1 MEWSYRKTRRAL
13 YVYVFLQFS
22 SSSWYCAKYECVW
35 HDTPISFWPCTLRD
49 AGCFFRL
56 LSFFFL
62 KTTTLFFHCL
72 SCFFFFLLSTPV
84 FSIFMLAHLY
94 QRGHLAQAPSS
105 THESTIFLC
114 AIQRVCSG
122 KINPVRNFNFLSR
135 WMDVNLVP
143 IPTISSHVKM
153 NIDDTHR

>member
-1 MEWSYRKTRRAL
+1 MKLSQNTTSTLCVCVSPIFFIFMILCKIWMRVTWYTNFFLA
-13 YVYVFLQFS
+13 VYTKRCWVFFF
-22 SSSWYCAKYECVW
+22 A
-35 HDTPISFWPCTLRD
+35 
-49 AGCFFRL
+49 FFR
-56 LSFFFL
+56 FFLL

-72 SCFFFFLLSTPV
+72 SCFFFLLSTPV
-84 FSIFMLAHLY
+84 FSIFILAHLY

-105 THESTIFLC
+105 IHESNIILC

>member
-1 MEWSYRKTRRAL
+1 MKLSQNTTSSLSVCVSPIFFIVMILCKIWMRVTWYTNFFLA
-13 YVYVFLQFS
+13 VYAKRCWVFFL
-22 SSSWYCAKYECVW
+22 
-35 HDTPISFWPCTLRD
+35 P
-49 AGCFFRL
+49 
-56 LSFFFL
+56 SFFFFFL
-62 KTTTLFFHCL
+62 NNDFVFPLFVV
-72 SCFFFFLLSTPV
+72 FFFFLLSTPV

>member
-1 MEWSYRKTRRAL
+1 MKLSQNTTSSLCVCVSPIFFIVMILCIIWMRVTWYTNFFLA
-13 YVYVFLQFS
+13 VYVKRC
-22 SSSWYCAKYECVW
+22 WV
-35 HDTPISFWPCTLRD
+35 
-49 AGCFFRL
+49 CFFCL
-56 LSFFFL
+56 LSFFF

-72 SCFFFFLLSTPV
+72 SCVFFSSFFLPLCAQFLCLHIFINAATWRRHRPRHMNLLS
-84 FSIFMLAHLY
+84 S
-94 QRGHLAQAPSS
+94 
-105 THESTIFLC
+105 LC